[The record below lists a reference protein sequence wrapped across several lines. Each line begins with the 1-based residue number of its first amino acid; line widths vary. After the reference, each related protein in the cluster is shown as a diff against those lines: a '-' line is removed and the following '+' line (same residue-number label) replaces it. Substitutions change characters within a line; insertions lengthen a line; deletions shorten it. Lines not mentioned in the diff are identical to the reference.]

1 MSGLCT
7 YPRTEGS
14 DEDGKNK
21 KLLDKIQQ
29 ILDNI
34 EIADGRFVDGG
45 AISEINAIIASM
57 GVTCIPARILSRYY
71 EAIRRAGQI
80 KDEFLQKIR
89 ETKQICDD
97 ISKNHSF
104 GIDHLQGIV
113 KQFKSIPWYALP
125 GLTDERETREILMT
139 VQDSLHVI
147 REKAKNESP
156 DIFNI
161 TEKCLFDVDGIQAKY
176 LTLEEKRRLAPFT
189 LKGAMYR
196 AQVIKDE
203 IRVNGWHAKY
213 SDDEIRQMVEDG
225 TCIGERFMVR
235 IMPKAFIDDR
245 ELGEEMGRLGGPME

>member
-21 KLLDKIQQ
+21 KLLDEIQRN
-29 ILDNI
+29 LDNI

-45 AISEINAIIASM
+45 AISKINAIIASM

-139 VQDSLHVI
+139 VQHSLHVI

-156 DIFNI
+156 RH
-161 TEKCLFDVDGIQAKY
+161 L
-176 LTLEEKRRLAPFT
+176 
-189 LKGAMYR
+189 
-196 AQVIKDE
+196 
-203 IRVNGWHAKY
+203 
-213 SDDEIRQMVEDG
+213 
-225 TCIGERFMVR
+225 
-235 IMPKAFIDDR
+235 
-245 ELGEEMGRLGGPME
+245 